1 MKIRVDSSRELKRGW
16 LLAPAFAMLW
26 LCLAASPLHALEES
40 TLPPSAVTTEE
51 APSGQETAPPG
62 TAPHHAGEFS
72 YTVRS
77 GDSLGSIAESFGIEA
92 SDVAR
97 ANRLSLDT
105 TLMVGQVL
113 RIPNPFAAQMR
124 ELNAENQK
132 LNDQVSSLQKRADDA
147 VAAQNNFKA
156 SVAQLTDSNRE
167 LTREVRMLPWWRDAI
182 YTAAIIVL
190 LMLGVAALAI
200 VEWFLLRRRFV
211 LLAEMNE
218 SLRRLDQRYKAI
230 LAKAELRMQELY
242 GRRRRGLADDDE
254 RPKLPEETE
263 LERLDHEL
271 HDVLEHHLEQLGGP
285 MKPRRR
291 GRLREE
297 FGSVGSPVEARSARR

>member
-1 MKIRVDSSRELKRGW
+1 M
-16 LLAPAFAMLW
+16 LAPAFAL
-26 LCLAASPLHALEES
+26 LSLYLAASPLHALEES
-40 TLPPSAVTTEE
+40 TLPPSAVNEE
-51 APSGQETAPPG
+51 ATSGQEAAPAATAPRH
-62 TAPHHAGEFS
+62 TGEFS
-72 YTVRS
+72 YSVRP
-77 GDSLGSIAESFGIEA
+77 GDSLGSIAESFGIPA
-92 SDVAR
+92 SEVAH
-97 ANRLSLDT
+97 ANRMGLDA

-113 RIPNPFAAQMR
+113 RIPNPFAAQLR

-132 LNDQVSSLQKRADDA
+132 LNDQAASLQKRSDDA
-147 VAAQNNFKA
+147 AAAQNDLKA
-156 SVAQLTDSNRE
+156 HVAQLTDSNRE

-211 LLAEMNE
+211 LVAEMND
-218 SLRRLDQRYKAI
+218 SLRRLDQRYKTV

-242 GRRRRGLADDDE
+242 GRRRRGLADDHE

-263 LERLDHEL
+263 IERLDQQL

-285 MKPRRR
+285 TRPRRR
-291 GRLREE
+291 GRPREE